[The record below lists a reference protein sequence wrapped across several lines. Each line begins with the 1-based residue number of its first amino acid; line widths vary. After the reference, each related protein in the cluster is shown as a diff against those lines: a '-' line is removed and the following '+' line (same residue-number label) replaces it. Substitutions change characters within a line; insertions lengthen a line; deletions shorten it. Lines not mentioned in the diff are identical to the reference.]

1 MISKTR
7 TVIDNE
13 WVKLEVHVKFKDSFT
28 QEAAAKPSQTVNNV
42 FRKLTQL
49 ADALGTD
56 FLMHL
61 VEVMGIG
68 KRDS

>member
-13 WVKLEVHVKFKDSFT
+13 WLKLEVHVEFKGAFT
-28 QEAAAKPSQTVNNV
+28 QEAAAKPAQTVNNV

-49 ADALGTD
+49 ADALGTE

-61 VEVMGIG
+61 IEVMGIG

>member
-1 MISKTR
+1 MISKIR
-7 TVIDNE
+7 TVINNE
-13 WVKLEVHVKFKDSFT
+13 WVKLEVHVEFKDAFT
-28 QEAAAKPSQTVNNV
+28 HEAAAKPALTVNNV
-42 FRKLTQL
+42 FLKLTQL

-68 KRDS
+68 NMDS